1 MSGRIV
7 AFNGRHTAQGI
18 PKYMITPAG
27 ARMPLFPV
35 VKPIQGAI
43 ILVEG
48 IYDMIN
54 LHDKGLDNAVCC
66 FGTKNINTDKL
77 SMLKIQGIDSVDIFF
92 DGDDAGQQAASKVK
106 EMCEQ
111 VELVCRNIH
120 LNNTDPGALTEQRV
134 RKLREKLYA

>member
-1 MSGRIV
+1 
-7 AFNGRHTAQGI
+7 
-18 PKYMITPAG
+18 
-27 ARMPLFPV
+27 
-35 VKPIQGAI
+35 
-43 ILVEG
+43 
-48 IYDMIN
+48 
-54 LHDKGLDNAVCC
+54 
-66 FGTKNINTDKL
+66 
-77 SMLKIQGIDSVDIFF
+77 MLKIQGIDSVDIFF